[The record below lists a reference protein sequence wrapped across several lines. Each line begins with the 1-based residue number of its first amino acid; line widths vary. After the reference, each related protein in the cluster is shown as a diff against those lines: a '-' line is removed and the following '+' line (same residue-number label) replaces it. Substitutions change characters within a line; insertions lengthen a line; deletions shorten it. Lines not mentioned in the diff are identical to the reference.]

1 MKTEVLDIL
10 DKWEFFYGQR
20 SGRELWND
28 KPIDVQNEDI
38 ENFNR
43 DIQKIR
49 DYISAYDV
57 EDVVKDIQDI
67 GTRFCASVHCNDECE
82 CCDHGSMMKAI
93 IDIVR
98 NGGVKNA

>member
-1 MKTEVLDIL
+1 MKAEVLDIL

-28 KPIDVQNEDI
+28 KPEDIQNQDI

-49 DYISAYDV
+49 DYITAYDV
-57 EDVVKDIQDI
+57 EAVVKDIQDI

-82 CCDHGSMMKAI
+82 CCDHGSIMKSI
-93 IDIVR
+93 IEIVR
-98 NGGVKNA
+98 NGGVK